1 MSDPFS
7 HAGASHTASG
17 RAPHKGPRAA
27 PHAGSA
33 PAEATAGAGFDE
45 LVEAAFTW
53 GARRL
58 VLPAE
63 VSATHWRKRLARRRG
78 CLWADE
84 VVSWDRFKEEVFA
97 ASEERRPAN
106 RLMRRIFVEHF
117 LKANAARPQ
126 VERLIAPDYAT
137 YSGRYAASLMAL
149 LPQLAALRRAAAAAP
164 GAAPAGRESAPDG
177 EHPAAS
183 VGAGPGGA
191 GSSAA
196 GSRAAAAPAPGAA
209 PNAIPALRRDLD
221 RLYTAYRAFLD
232 EHELFEPQWRAAEL
246 TPPAE
251 PTALI
256 ACDLATD
263 FPEYRAALTAA
274 MAEGD
279 RILILEAPRQ
289 FAHSAR
295 LRRYPTVT
303 REITDVLL
311 RIEKLLAEGVPGH
324 EIAVTVGDLPA
335 LRDRIRL
342 EAAAR
347 GVPIVIRQGRPLAE
361 YSAVA
366 LFGLMA
372 SATAEEF
379 RFERARDLLL
389 HGAIPWRDPGELRRR
404 LTAAAARGRLNIT
417 DGDATLR
424 ALARSVRGVVTAASF
439 GAIRERLYAFFAA
452 YVDTESFPPDQ
463 ERAFQS
469 ALDVLTE
476 LVREEERGLP
486 ALEDPFG
493 FFVSLLADRQ
503 YVPREETGGV
513 SVYPYR
519 VSAGLVPKHHFI
531 LNSSQSATK
540 VSGAGT
546 VQLIPETDHEAL
558 GIDAYDVSHA
568 MLRAYAASGE
578 AVTFAVSERGAG
590 GAQLPAESFTTA
602 GIEELTDRLADP
614 LELEWRYLAGETAER
629 PDRVYPAQRSG
640 LIHAAHTLER
650 SETGDRALTAAP
662 VPPVVWRRR
671 NDDSAP
677 EIPREITVSELE
689 RYWNCPLGYLM
700 EFVYGA
706 RDLETVPEPSAPRHI
721 GTLYHRALQGLYE
734 WIRDTDGTLDRSH
747 RERYRERAREI
758 ARDVLSG
765 KAQPLRDVAESS
777 YLMLL
782 DQITDFVM
790 GHDLEHFDG
799 YEVYVLEAPF
809 AYPTEGRAGGGEGA
823 GENAGDATEAGAAG
837 EAGDAGSA
845 GVGGDIMGLRGRIDR
860 ILRNPETGGVVVADY
875 KRRNVPRKKTIELE
889 LADHPAL
896 EPGSADPDTE
906 LSLQMAAYAYLLE
919 RNGLHVEAA
928 MYYNLEEAKTSYV
941 YGGTGGKPYLNREQ
955 LDTVIAR
962 IAERLAA
969 LPERLRAGDFR
980 VPHPDWGCAECRMR
994 GVCRQRFVVR

>member
-1 MSDPFS
+1 MSESFNQHGSPR
-7 HAGASHTASG
+7 
-17 RAPHKGPRAA
+17 RAPDRAPNSA
-27 PHAGSA
+27 PHIEPT
-33 PAEATAGAGFDE
+33 PADASPIAGFE
-45 LVEAAFTW
+45 EVVETAVAW
-53 GARRL
+53 GAHRL

-63 VSATHWRKRLARRRG
+63 VSAAHWRKRLARRRG

-84 VVSWDRFKEEVFA
+84 VVSWDRFKEEAFG
-97 ASEERRPAN
+97 ASEEHRPAN
-106 RLMRRIFVEHF
+106 RLMRRIFAEQF
-117 LKANAARPQ
+117 LKQNARRPQ
-126 VERLIAPDYAT
+126 LERLIAPHYAA

-149 LPQLAALRRAAAAAP
+149 LPQLAALRRAAAASLD
-164 GAAPAGRESAPDG
+164 PA
-177 EHPAAS
+177 
-183 VGAGPGGA
+183 
-191 GSSAA
+191 
-196 GSRAAAAPAPGAA
+196 AAAAPNTVPV
-209 PNAIPALRRDLD
+209 LRRDLD

-246 TPPAE
+246 TLPAE
-251 PTALI
+251 PVALI

-263 FPEYRAALTAA
+263 FAEYRRALTAA
-274 MAEGD
+274 AAESG
-279 RILILEAPRQ
+279 RILIVEAPRHFSPAAQ
-289 FAHSAR
+289 
-295 LRRYPTVT
+295 LRRYPTVSG
-303 REITDVLL
+303 EITDVLL
-311 RIEKLLAEGVPGH
+311 RIEALLAEGVPGH

-389 HGAIPWRDPGELRRR
+389 HRAIPWRDPGELRRR
-404 LTAAAARGRLNIT
+404 LTAAAARGRLTVT

-424 ALARSVRGVVTAASF
+424 ALARDVRGVVTAATF
-439 GAIRERLYAFFAA
+439 AAIRERLYAFFAA
-452 YVDTESFPPDQ
+452 YVDTGSFPPDQ
-463 ERAFQS
+463 ERAFQA
-469 ALDVLTE
+469 ALDVMTE

-503 YVPREETGGV
+503 YVPREDTGGV
-513 SVYPYR
+513 SIYPYR
-519 VSAGLVPKHHFI
+519 VSVGLVPKHHFI
-531 LNSSQSATK
+531 LNCSQSATK
-540 VSGAGT
+540 VGAAGA

-578 AVTFAVSERGAG
+578 TVTFAVSDRGAG

-602 GIEELTDRLADP
+602 GIEELTDHLADP
-614 LELEWRYLAGETAER
+614 LELERRYLAGETAEP

-640 LIHAAHTLER
+640 LMHAAHTLER
-650 SETGDRALTAAP
+650 AETGDRAVTAAP
-662 VPPVVWRRR
+662 IPSVVWRRR
-671 NDDSAP
+671 EDTTDS

-700 EFVYGA
+700 EFLYGA

-734 WIRDTDGTLDRSH
+734 WIRNTDGTLDRSH
-747 RERYRERAREI
+747 RERYREQAREI
-758 ARDVLSG
+758 SRDTLSG
-765 KAQPLRDVAESS
+765 EARPLRDAAETS

-782 DQITDFVM
+782 DQITDFVIDY
-790 GHDLEHFDG
+790 DLEHFNG
-799 YEVYVLEAPF
+799 YEVYALEAPF
-809 AYPTEGRAGGGEGA
+809 SYPPEGGAEGEAGAGGEGSA
-823 GENAGDATEAGAAG
+823 GG
-837 EAGDAGSA
+837 EAGGE
-845 GVGGDIMGLRGRIDR
+845 IMGLRGRIDR
-860 ILRNPETGGVVVADY
+860 VLRNPETGGVVVADY
-875 KRRNVPRKKTIELE
+875 KRRNVPGKKTLALE
-889 LADHPAL
+889 LAEHPAL
-896 EPGSADPDTE
+896 EPGAADPDTE

-919 RNGLHVEAA
+919 RNGHHVEAA

-941 YGGTGGKPYLNREQ
+941 YGGTGGKPYLTRDQ
-955 LDTVIAR
+955 LDTVIGR